1 MEKSSIAIIIPSYNP
16 TEQLNKLIDS
26 LRLSVSNPIVVVNDG
41 SDPAKYQHFFEKIK
55 SHPDVTILE
64 HEKNLGKGRA
74 LKTAF
79 SHCLEQKYPAAVTAD
94 SDGQHLPEDII
105 KCIDI
110 LAENPDSLVLGVRDL
125 QSKNFPFKNKFGNL
139 LTRSVF
145 QLLTGCFFSDTQ
157 TGLRGIPFALMEKL
171 PDVPGERFEYE
182 TEMLREV
189 RYSRF
194 PHKEFPIA
202 TIYENKNQGSHFR
215 PVIDSFLI
223 YKTLIGNIVLQ
234 FIFFSCS
241 GLFSYFVDIIAF
253 SLFYYWIFD
262 DNNGQL
268 FYSVVSA
275 RCISAFLNYCLNRK
289 FVFCNRSKSIEIKP
303 LLKFILLFAIIMFA
317 SYGLT
322 KGAIVLLPSFNETVL
337 KVIVDLFL
345 FWVSYSVQKFFI
357 FKQSHQ

>member
-253 SLFYYWIFD
+253 SLFYYRIFD